1 MNRMRNTEKTG
12 GSEYNDIT
20 QHEIH
25 ALKTDLNL
33 ADAHT
38 HQSQS
43 KSQQKSIVENLPRL
57 WSESERTKQAEME
70 ERFLANFFRVLKQED
85 ALEGHKPLL
94 VYASSIAMV
103 MVANYL
109 MKKKM
114 SVALMEPCFDNLHDI
129 LKHMQIPLSVLR
141 EEWLSNPKTLYNNL
155 KENITADAIFIV
167 DPNNPTGHTLFT
179 HHEKSYKELIRY
191 CLENNKLLIIDYCF
205 APFVDYAPE
214 INVPPIYKMLRES
227 GVHYISIEDTG
238 KTWPLQDTKVA
249 MLKMCDELYEELY
262 NIHTSYLLNVSPFI
276 LNLVTQY
283 ILDSE
288 KDNFSSVYS
297 LLIKNS
303 EIGQKILDGSL
314 LKYLQPQASVS
325 VMWTE
330 INNPKVKATDL
341 QKYIFEHS
349 GVYVLPGTYFYWND
363 PRKGER
369 FIRIAMARNTD
380 VFTKAMKTLRKAL
393 DEYEREI

>member
-1 MNRMRNTEKTG
+1 MRNTIKTG
-12 GSEYNDIT
+12 SSEYNDIT

-25 ALKTDLNL
+25 ALKMDLNL

-43 KSQQKSIVENLPRL
+43 NSQQKNIVEKLPRL
-57 WSESERTKQAEME
+57 WNESERVKQVEME
-70 ERFLANFFRVLKQED
+70 EKFLTTFFRVLKQED
-85 ALEGHKPLL
+85 ALKGHKPLL

-114 SVALMEPCFDNLHDI
+114 SVALIEPCFDNLHDI
-129 LKHMQIPLSVLR
+129 LMHMQVPLSVLR
-141 EEWLSNPKTLYNNL
+141 EEWLSNPKTLYRNL

-167 DPNNPTGHTLFT
+167 DPNNPTGHTLFK
-179 HHEKSYKELIRY
+179 HHEDSYSELIRY

-205 APFVDYAPE
+205 APFVDYAPG
-214 INVPPIYKMLRES
+214 IDVPPIYKMLHES
-227 GVHYISIEDTG
+227 GIQYITIEDTG

-249 MLKMCDELYEELY
+249 MLKVCDELYEEIY

-276 LNLVTQY
+276 LNLVTEY

-288 KDNFSSVYS
+288 KDSFASVYS

-303 EIGQKILDGSL
+303 KIGKRILASSL
-314 LKYLQPQASVS
+314 LKYQEPQASVS
-325 VMWTE
+325 VMWLKIT
-330 INNPKVKATDL
+330 NPKVKATDL
-341 QKYIFEHS
+341 QKFIFEHS
-349 GVYVLPGTYFYWND
+349 GVYVLPGTYFFWNS
-363 PRKGER
+363 PQKGER
-369 FIRIAMARNTD
+369 FIRIALARDTD
-380 VFTKAMKTLRKAL
+380 VFTKAIKMLRKAM
-393 DEYEREI
+393 DEYEKRV